1 MAFSRTPL
9 ISFLLISLLFA
20 SSMAQSPAPAPAP
33 TSLPPS
39 ASKTRPV
46 AAQSPSKITP
56 AALLLPSATSPPS
69 PLPRFLLRPPADF
82 SLVRS
87 PSHRLKLP
95 LQQRTPFLTDLHLR
109 SWIFG
114 GWVVRCRFDYVE

>member
-20 SSMAQSPAPAPAP
+20 SSMARPPPPAPPP

-39 ASKTRPV
+39 ASKTRPGRACLLRRLHRV
-46 AAQSPSKITP
+46 
-56 AALLLPSATSPPS
+56 LLLLSCITACPS
-69 PLPRFLLRPPADF
+69 PLPSISSPPA
-82 SLVRS
+82 LLPRRS
-87 PSHRLKLP
+87 PSHRLKL
-95 LQQRTPFLTDLHLR
+95 LLQRTLPFLMICQ

-114 GWVVRCRFDYVE
+114 GWVVLAVLIM